1 MADAII
7 KIQVRRDTLA
17 NWEAENPVLLQ
28 GEIGF
33 ITDENYFVIGNGVDQ
48 FITLYSLVLFIPK
61 SFIEGLLTLLSNNL
75 TALIDAE
82 ELARQI
88 GDNVQ
93 AANLAIET
101 QARIDADQ
109 YFAGVAAGLI
119 ADEANQRAAE
129 DLTLQGNIDA
139 EAATRAADDLI
150 LQGNIDAKQ
159 DEITPATVADYF
171 RGDKTMQPLDKTA
184 VGLGNVDNTSDSN
197 KPVSTPQQ
205 AAINKLRDVFY
216 YRRPTSWHTPS
227 ISPTHQG
234 VAVSANTIFFQPFVV
249 IDTLTITDIGY
260 NVSAVGTTTLA
271 RCGIYSSDANNQ
283 PSVLL
288 ADSGNLGVSLGS
300 KSVTLGSP
308 IVLSA
313 GLYWTAYLQNG
324 TGSVTGCNNL
334 AIPNIFGN
342 STIAATGINAY
353 SKAVTYGALPN
364 PVSALTNSSGAIPF
378 AYFKIT

>member
-33 ITDENYFVIGNGVDQ
+33 VTDEVVFVIGNGVDN
-48 FITLYSLVLFIPK
+48 FITLYPSVLFIPK

-82 ELARQI
+82 ELARQT
-88 GDNVQ
+88 GDNVL

-109 YFAGVAAGLI
+109 YFAGQAAGLI
-119 ADEANQRAAE
+119 ANEANQRAAE

-139 EAATRAADDLI
+139 EAATRAADDLT
-150 LQGNIDAKQ
+150 LQGNINAKQ

-171 RGDKTMQPLDKTA
+171 RGDKTMQPLNKTA

-197 KPVSTPQQ
+197 KPVSTAQQ
-205 AAINKLRDVFY
+205 AEINKLRDISY
-216 YRRPTSWHTPS
+216 YRRPGVWHTPG
-227 ISPTHQG
+227 ISPFTS
-234 VAVSANTIFFQPFVV
+234 AAATSANIIFFIPFIVTK
-249 IDTLTITDIGY
+249 TLTITDIGY
-260 NVSAVGTTTLA
+260 NVTAVGTTTLA
-271 RCGIYSSDANNQ
+271 RCGIYSANANNE
-283 PSVLL
+283 PDALI
-288 ADSGNLGVSLGS
+288 ADSGNLGVSLGA

-308 IVLSA
+308 IVLSP
-313 GLYWTAYLQNG
+313 GLYFTAYLQNG
-324 TGSVTGCNNL
+324 TGSVTGTSNL
-334 AIPNIFGN
+334 SIANIFGN
-342 STIAATGINAY
+342 STIAALSNNAY

-364 PVSALTNSSGAIPF
+364 PVTALSNATGTVPM